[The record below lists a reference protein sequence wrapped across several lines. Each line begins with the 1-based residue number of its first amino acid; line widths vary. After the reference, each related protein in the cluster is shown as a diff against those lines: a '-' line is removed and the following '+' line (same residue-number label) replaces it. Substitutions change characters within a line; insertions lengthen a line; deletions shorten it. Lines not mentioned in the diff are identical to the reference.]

1 MGKINSKYLIIE
13 ILGYSNDYLTLICK
27 LFHSCSRQ
35 MRELLIKN
43 YTAIKNILYETHCSL
58 DEMVLLTHN
67 FKTSKAV
74 HQRLEG
80 IMKRECEKA
89 LKIDYGL
96 QMLPDTVLQI
106 ANHKQFEWL
115 LQSELKAIK
124 DGLTY
129 VQVKNEDYG
138 YIYRGYVNAK
148 GQK

>member
-13 ILGYSNDYLTLICK
+13 ILGYSIDYLTLVCK
-27 LFHSCSRQ
+27 LLHSCSRQ

-67 FKTSKAV
+67 FKTSKAA

-80 IMKRECEKA
+80 IFKRECEKA

-96 QMLPDTVLQI
+96 QMLPDTVLHI
-106 ANHKQFEWL
+106 ANDK
-115 LQSELKAIK
+115 
-124 DGLTY
+124 
-129 VQVKNEDYG
+129 
-138 YIYRGYVNAK
+138 
-148 GQK
+148 